1 MSYDIAHR
9 FNQALDPSACTTLT
23 ASLHVLNAAIT
34 DCRNAGKPH
43 EQDPAVLLL
52 ARHLGEV
59 AGSRISS
66 VMQLRRAC
74 MDEIAELRR
83 HPALVAI
90 AAKGIYHDEPAKK
103 QFHADGRRA
112 MRRLAEALRLAD
124 GSFDV
129 RSNLGGPAVSG
140 DITLH
145 GDELYVQL
153 SLGCMGPGREV
164 MFRRCEGRGDY
175 RGGANHWAS
184 VNELVN
190 PDRFAERLVR
200 ELQLTV
206 PATPADRLFA

>member
-1 MSYDIAHR
+1 MPYDIALR

-59 AGSRISS
+59 AGSRIPN

-83 HPALVAI
+83 RPALIAI

-112 MRRLAEALRLAD
+112 MNRLAEALRLAD
-124 GSFDV
+124 GSYDI
-129 RSNLGGPAVSG
+129 RSNLGGSAVSG
-140 DITLH
+140 ETMLH

-153 SLGCMGPGREV
+153 SLGCMGPDREV
-164 MFRRCEGRGDY
+164 MFRRCEGRNDY
-175 RGGANHWAS
+175 RGDANHWAS
-184 VNELVN
+184 VHELMN

-200 ELQLTV
+200 ELHLTV

>member
-43 EQDPAVLLL
+43 EHDPAVLLL
-52 ARHLGEV
+52 ARHLGEI
-59 AGSRISS
+59 AGSRIPS
-66 VMQLRRAC
+66 VMQLRRSC

-83 HPALVAI
+83 RPALIAI

-112 MRRLAEALRLAD
+112 MY
-124 GSFDV
+124 DV

-140 DITLH
+140 EITLH

-164 MFRRCEGRGDY
+164 MFRRCEGRTDY

-184 VNELVN
+184 VHELVN
-190 PDRFAERLVR
+190 PGRFAERLVR
-200 ELQLTV
+200 ELHLTV